1 MKIITIFVMLTTLLF
16 AAATAS
22 NVTAQTSECV
32 TGGAVS
38 ENNADLAADCDTL
51 LGLMDTLRGSAPLDW
66 SASTSVGSWQGV
78 NTGGSPIRVITIR
91 LQKEDLDGSIPAGIG
106 DLDALINL
114 WLYTNSLS
122 GPLPDSLGNLS
133 NLKTLML
140 AWNDMSGQIPLSL
153 DNLTLD
159 RLWLRG
165 NDFTGCVP
173 ANLLDVADGDA
184 DQLRLPA
191 CSEEPE
197 VTPTP
202 EPGVTPMPTATATV
216 VPITTP
222 TPTTGTNVEE
232 RLDAIDDDIAD
243 LTDWLEGI
251 DDDLDVID
259 DDLVD
264 IFDRLGTLE
273 AMPTPIPPAGEVLLP
288 SDSPP
293 LGSTVLAGD
302 STYRVNELSDPA
314 PGDLVAP
321 DEGNRYFAADITQM
335 AGEDEDGYSYRNFS
349 VQDSQGYVYDHTIWG
364 TLEPEFGSGT
374 LGPSE
379 TTRGWVTFEVLESA
393 VIISIRVEYDYS
405 EPVAIIAV
413 TGLENLPAPTPVPV
427 VSSVSDLTVA
437 DENRCAPYDSGDYSY
452 SRTLEAKIVEEMGGI
467 IYGPYTGTTF
477 ASTSETD
484 IEHIVARSEAHDSGL
499 CAVDVTKRK
508 EFAGDLLNLTLAS
521 PSVNRHQ
528 KGAKD
533 VAEWL
538 PTLNE
543 CWFADRVVKVRKK
556 YELTTDQAEV
566 DALTA
571 VLSDCDSTDM
581 IVITPTPA
589 P

>member
-202 EPGVTPMPTATATV
+202 EPGVTPMPTATV
-216 VPITTP
+216 VPITTPTPSP

-243 LTDWLEGI
+243 HTDWLEGI
-251 DDDLDVID
+251 DE
-259 DDLVD
+259 DLVD
-264 IFDRLGTLE
+264 IFERLQTLE
-273 AMPTPIPPAGEVLLP
+273 ATPTPIPPPAEVLLP

-314 PGDLVAP
+314 PWDLFAP
-321 DEGNRYFAADITQM
+321 DEGNKYAAADITQM
-335 AGEDEDGYSYRNFS
+335 AGEDGDASYSRSRFS
-349 VQDSQGYVYDHTIWG
+349 VQDSEGYVYDG
-364 TLEPEFGSGT
+364 TLWADLDPIFGSGT

-393 VIISIRVEYDYS
+393 VIISIRVEYDYG
-405 EPVAIIAV
+405 EPVAIIA
-413 TGLENLPAPTPVPV
+413 
-427 VSSVSDLTVA
+427 DLT
-437 DENRCAPYDSGDYSY
+437 
-452 SRTLEAKIVEEMGGI
+452 
-467 IYGPYTGTTF
+467 
-477 ASTSETD
+477 
-484 IEHIVARSEAHDSGL
+484 
-499 CAVDVTKRK
+499 
-508 EFAGDLLNLTLAS
+508 
-521 PSVNRHQ
+521 Q
-528 KGAKD
+528 
-533 VAEWL
+533 
-538 PTLNE
+538 
-543 CWFADRVVKVRKK
+543 
-556 YELTTDQAEV
+556 
-566 DALTA
+566 
-571 VLSDCDSTDM
+571 
-581 IVITPTPA
+581 
-589 P
+589 

>member
-1 MKIITIFVMLTTLLF
+1 MKFVTIFVMLATLI
-16 AAATAS
+16 AIGVVAS
-22 NVTAQTSECV
+22 VSAQSSACQE
-32 TGGAVS
+32 TGALPEGAS
-38 ENNADLAADCDTL
+38 AMLIADCEA
-51 LGLMDTLRGSAPLDW
+51 LMASKSPLKGTGSLNWWSGRPINNWNGVTVEGGRVTVLDLRNMS
-66 SASTSVGSWQGV
+66 
-78 NTGGSPIRVITIR
+78 
-91 LQKEDLDGSIPAGIG
+91 LDGTIPERLT
-106 DLDALINL
+106 DLDALVE
-114 WLYTNSLS
+114 LYLV
-122 GPLPDSLGNLS
+122 GN
-133 NLKTLML
+133 
-140 AWNDMSGQIPLSL
+140 A
-153 DNLTLD
+153 
-159 RLWLRG
+159 
-165 NDFTGCVP
+165 FTGCIP
-173 ANLLDVADGDA
+173 SGLRDVATNDLDDIANAYCDA
-184 DQLRLPA
+184 
-191 CSEEPE
+191 EEPE
-197 VTPTP
+197 A
-202 EPGVTPMPTATATV
+202 TPMPTATV
-216 VPITTP
+216 VPIITPTPSP

-251 DDDLDVID
+251 DEDLDAID

-273 AMPTPIPPAGEVLLP
+273 ASPPPISPPGEVLLP

-302 STYRVNELSDPA
+302 STYRVNELIDPA
-314 PGDLVAP
+314 SWSIIAP
-321 DEGNRYFAADITQM
+321 DEGNRYVAADITQM
-335 AGEDEDGYSYRNFS
+335 ATEEGDDYNFLDFS
-349 VQDSQGYVYDHTIWG
+349 AQDSEGYVYDGTIWADAG
-364 TLEPEFGSGT
+364 VHFGVGE

-538 PTLNE
+538 PALNE

>member
-1 MKIITIFVMLTTLLF
+1 MLTTLLF

-202 EPGVTPMPTATATV
+202 EPGVTPMPTATV
-216 VPITTP
+216 VPITTPTPSP

-243 LTDWLEGI
+243 HTDWLEGI
-251 DDDLDVID
+251 DDDLDAIDDDIADHTDWLEGIDDDLDAID

-273 AMPTPIPPAGEVLLP
+273 APPMPIPPPGEVLLP

-314 PGDLVAP
+314 PWNFIGP

-349 VQDSQGYVYDHTIWG
+349 VQDSQGYVYDYTIWG
-364 TLEPEFGSGT
+364 TREPEFGSGT

-393 VIISIRVEYDYS
+393 VIISIRVEYDYG
-405 EPVAIIAV
+405 EPVAIIA
-413 TGLENLPAPTPVPV
+413 
-427 VSSVSDLTVA
+427 DLT
-437 DENRCAPYDSGDYSY
+437 
-452 SRTLEAKIVEEMGGI
+452 
-467 IYGPYTGTTF
+467 
-477 ASTSETD
+477 
-484 IEHIVARSEAHDSGL
+484 
-499 CAVDVTKRK
+499 
-508 EFAGDLLNLTLAS
+508 
-521 PSVNRHQ
+521 Q
-528 KGAKD
+528 
-533 VAEWL
+533 
-538 PTLNE
+538 
-543 CWFADRVVKVRKK
+543 
-556 YELTTDQAEV
+556 
-566 DALTA
+566 
-571 VLSDCDSTDM
+571 
-581 IVITPTPA
+581 
-589 P
+589 

>member
-1 MKIITIFVMLTTLLF
+1 M
-16 AAATAS
+16 
-22 NVTAQTSECV
+22 
-32 TGGAVS
+32 
-38 ENNADLAADCDTL
+38 DL
-51 LGLMDTLRGSAPLDW
+51 RVIDW

-165 NDFTGCVP
+165 NNFTGCVP

-202 EPGVTPMPTATATV
+202 EPGVTPMPTATVVPTPEPGVTPMPTATV
-216 VPITTP
+216 VPITTPTPSP

-232 RLDAIDDDIAD
+232 RLDAIADDIAD

-251 DDDLDVID
+251 DDDLDAID

-273 AMPTPIPPAGEVLLP
+273 AMPTPIPPPGEVLLP

-314 PGDLVAP
+314 PWDLFAP
-321 DEGNRYFAADITQM
+321 DEGNKYAAADITQM
-335 AGEDEDGYSYRNFS
+335 AGEDGDASYSRSRFS
-349 VQDSQGYVYDHTIWG
+349 VQDSEGYVYDG
-364 TLEPEFGSGT
+364 TLWADLDPIFGSGT

-393 VIISIRVEYDYS
+393 VIISIRVEYDYG
-405 EPVAIIAV
+405 EPVAIIA
-413 TGLENLPAPTPVPV
+413 
-427 VSSVSDLTVA
+427 DLT
-437 DENRCAPYDSGDYSY
+437 
-452 SRTLEAKIVEEMGGI
+452 
-467 IYGPYTGTTF
+467 
-477 ASTSETD
+477 
-484 IEHIVARSEAHDSGL
+484 
-499 CAVDVTKRK
+499 
-508 EFAGDLLNLTLAS
+508 
-521 PSVNRHQ
+521 Q
-528 KGAKD
+528 
-533 VAEWL
+533 
-538 PTLNE
+538 
-543 CWFADRVVKVRKK
+543 
-556 YELTTDQAEV
+556 
-566 DALTA
+566 
-571 VLSDCDSTDM
+571 
-581 IVITPTPA
+581 
-589 P
+589 